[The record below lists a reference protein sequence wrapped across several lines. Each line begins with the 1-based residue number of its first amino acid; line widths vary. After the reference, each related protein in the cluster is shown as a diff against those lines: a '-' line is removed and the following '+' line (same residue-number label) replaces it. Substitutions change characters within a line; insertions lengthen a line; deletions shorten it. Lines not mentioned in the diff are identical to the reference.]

1 MFKYLKYMFVAAI
14 AMIAATGCQE
24 DWEDTFSKAPAAP
37 ELLNNGS
44 ILMTQNTMTESVTW
58 AWSAARFLKGEVSYS
73 LYVQYGEGTAK
84 QLGAATKELTL
95 TLPKTDLRSALTSLA
110 GVPENASFDVAFYV
124 EAKDEE
130 ATYASA
136 KQTVKVYAYGDA
148 VSPVATL
155 VSNELVLDVTA
166 PTANVDLL
174 TWEAARLGYNEAI
187 TYSVYAQYGEN
198 EAVAAATDL
207 TATAYSLTVDELN
220 ELVVSA
226 GAPEAEAADVNFFVT
241 AYSESCPEGIPSA
254 SVTMN
259 ITTYVATYPATV
271 WLPGSYQGWNPA
283 TAAKINQSTLT
294 KGLYEAFVNLTTED
308 GSDVEFKFTPTEGGW
323 DNDWGLAEEVAA
335 TTDANGNVVLEAST
349 VDMDGEKNI
358 KVPSGIYRVSM
369 NKKLNKLTLVKIESV
384 GLIGSATANGWDA
397 ETPMEYDAVNNTF
410 SVVTTLTK
418 GGEYKFR
425 INNNWTYSIGD
436 NGAFDGGANYV
447 LEKEDGEYKVV
458 LDANQHPYGV
468 KLLSTSYPENLYVPG
483 AYQSWDIGAAPALQ
497 GDGEGHYEGAL
508 NLSVDGQDNC
518 EWKFSPEQAWGND
531 FAGTIELNEN
541 GVGTGTYGGDGNITT
556 PCGYYYISVDMT
568 AGTFS
573 MNRIDKVGLIG
584 DFNSWD
590 GDEAFTYNAT
600 TNVWT
605 VSATL
610 TAGQGFKVRFNGAW
624 DMNRGAAGEVEPYV
638 MTTGVKIPAYQNGK
652 NLTVAED
659 GTYTVT
665 LDLSTNP
672 NTITITK

>member
-187 TYSVYAQYGEN
+187 TYSVFAQYGEN

-241 AYSESCPEGIPSA
+241 AYSESCPDGVPSA

-271 WLPGSYQGWNPA
+271 WLPGSYQGWDPA

-294 KGLYEAFVNLTTED
+294 KGLYEAFVNLTTAD

-335 TTDANGNVVLEAST
+335 TTDANGNVVLEVAT

-397 ETPMEYDAVNNTF
+397 ETPMAYDTINNTF

-447 LEKEDGEYKVV
+447 LEKDNGEYKVV

-468 KLLSTSYPENLYVPG
+468 KVLSTALPTEEYIYIPGNHQGWAPPTAQALKTDAFDGIYKGFSYL
-483 AYQSWDIGAAPALQ
+483 D
-497 GDGEGHYEGAL
+497 GDFKFTKQRAWGEATDEWNSTHFATYEGGLAA
-508 NLSVDGQDNC
+508 STDG
-518 EWKFSPEQAWGND
+518 
-531 FAGTIELNEN
+531 T
-541 GVGTGTYGGDGNITT
+541 NINMAT
-556 PCGYYYISVDMT
+556 PGFYYIVADVMDGKLSATATSWGIIGPAQAGEWSTDTDMT
-568 AGTFS
+568 WNAA
-573 MNRIDKVGLIG
+573 DE
-584 DFNSWD
+584 SW
-590 GDEAFTYNAT
+590 TAT
-600 TNVWT
+600 VE
-605 VSATL
+605 L
-610 TAGQGFKVRFNGAW
+610 
-624 DMNRGAAGEVEPYV
+624 AAGEFKFRANDDWAINV
-638 MTTGVKIPAYQNGK
+638 GGS
-652 NLTVAED
+652 LTDLTADGGNIMLEEA
-659 GTYTVT
+659 GTYEVKLFLTRSASNKMYCT
-665 LDLSTNP
+665 M
-672 NTITITK
+672 TKK